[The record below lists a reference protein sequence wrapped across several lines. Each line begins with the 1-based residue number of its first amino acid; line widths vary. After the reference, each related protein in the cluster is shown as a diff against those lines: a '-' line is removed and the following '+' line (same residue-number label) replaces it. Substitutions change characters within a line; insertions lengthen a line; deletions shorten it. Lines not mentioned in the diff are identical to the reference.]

1 MLGTVTVQRT
11 IHSYP
16 LFCIECGTAKLVVY
30 MDGSKSFSFAN
41 PFFSPAW
48 KLPVVKKGSTTD
60 YHDDVIECKLDAKV
74 LSNLMK
80 GVAGNGATEPP
91 PDLVPDAVSVALRYV
106 GLANTAEMK
115 DLLKGGECDHLQLT
129 RPPMMDETPPK
140 RKRGEAIPE
149 EIWNLFGG
157 AAALADVQ
165 RRRSSDSDSAA
176 PAAAAADKQQS
187 SASKKARTVAW
198 AHLHR

>member
-1 MLGTVTVQRT
+1 
-11 IHSYP
+11 
-16 LFCIECGTAKLVVY
+16 
-30 MDGSKSFSFAN
+30 
-41 PFFSPAW
+41 
-48 KLPVVKKGSTTD
+48 
-60 YHDDVIECKLDAKV
+60 
-74 LSNLMK
+74 
-80 GVAGNGATEPP
+80 
-91 PDLVPDAVSVALRYV
+91 
-106 GLANTAEMK
+106 MK

-165 RRRSSDSDSAA
+165 RRSDSDSAA
-176 PAAAAADKQQS
+176 PAAADKQQS
-187 SASKKARTVAW
+187 KASASKKARTVAW